1 MKEFRKTALEDFGVT
16 IQPSAYELGNPD
28 KKYECLSTLDW
39 LMNFQ
44 QTIDISEKEIINH
57 ESKGERVQADK
68 LRRMLIEFR
77 EIQTNRKGPQQLQ

>member
-44 QTIDISEKEIINH
+44 QTIDISEK
-57 ESKGERVQADK
+57 
-68 LRRMLIEFR
+68 
-77 EIQTNRKGPQQLQ
+77 